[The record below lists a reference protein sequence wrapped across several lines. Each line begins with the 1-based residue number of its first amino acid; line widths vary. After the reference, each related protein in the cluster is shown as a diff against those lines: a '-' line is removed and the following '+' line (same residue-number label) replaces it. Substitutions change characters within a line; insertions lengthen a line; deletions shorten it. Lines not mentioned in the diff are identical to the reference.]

1 MYNIYHLYWQSL
13 AIAIESQLNQAQQRL
28 HIISALERQR
38 REDPQY
44 KGRLDSIMR
53 PCLKESAMKQST
65 TTKLR
70 IQIN

>member
-1 MYNIYHLYWQSL
+1 MYNIYNLYWQSL
-13 AIAIESQLNQAQQRL
+13 VIAIKSQLNQVQHNLSTWKAE
-28 HIISALERQR
+28 AGG
-38 REDPQY
+38 PQC
-44 KGRLDSIMR
+44 KARLDSIVR